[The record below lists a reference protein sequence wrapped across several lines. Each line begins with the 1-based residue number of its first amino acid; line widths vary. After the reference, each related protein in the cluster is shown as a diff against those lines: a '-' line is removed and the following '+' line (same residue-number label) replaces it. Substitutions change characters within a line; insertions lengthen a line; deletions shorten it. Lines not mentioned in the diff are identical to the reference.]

1 MPNAVWLSDVL
12 KAAGLKVAEVDGWK
26 TRGHATMG
34 DVRGVICHHTAGP
47 RIGNMPSLDTVVR
60 GRTDLKG
67 PLCNLALGR
76 DGTWYVVSAG
86 LAYHAGAGS
95 WQGITGGNSRMI
107 GVEAENTGLADDPWP
122 EVQMEAYARGAA
134 AVLGHVG
141 SAAIMCA
148 GHKEYALPKGRKID
162 PLFDMV
168 AFRARVAGFMNGAP
182 ARAPIPAKDAKK
194 RQTLR
199 RGSVGEDVAILQAAI
214 GATVDRKF
222 GPGTEATLRAFQ
234 RAHHLV
240 ADGICGPA
248 CWAAIDGLK
257 AAA

>member
-1 MPNAVWLSDVL
+1 MANAVWLADVL

-26 TRGHATMG
+26 TRGHAAMG
-34 DVRGVICHHTAGP
+34 TVKGVICHHTAGP
-47 RIGNMPSLDTVVR
+47 KIGNMPSLDTVVR
-60 GRTDLKG
+60 GRVDLSG

-76 DGTWYVVSAG
+76 DGTWYVVAAG

-95 WQGITGGNSRMI
+95 WQGVTAGNSQMI

-134 AVLGHVG
+134 AVLSHVD

-148 GHKEYALPKGRKID
+148 GHREYALPKGRKID

-182 ARAPIPAKDAKK
+182 ARPLIPAQDAKK
-194 RQTLR
+194 RPTLR
-199 RGSVGEDVAILQAAI
+199 RGAVGDDVAVLQKAI
-214 GATVDRKF
+214 GAKVDRQF
-222 GPGTEATLRAFQ
+222 GPGTEATLRIYQ

-240 ADGICGPA
+240 ADGIAGPMV
-248 CWAAIDGLK
+248 WSAIDGLK